1 MKIKMA
7 LAASLL
13 IIGNGTTIAD
23 QVILDDLIID
33 GSTCVGMDCVNG
45 ESFGFDTLR
54 LKENN
59 LRIRAVDTS
68 STASFPSNDWQITFN
83 DSSNGGANKFS
94 IDDIDGGRTPFTI
107 EAGAPSNALYVDDSG
122 RVGFGT
128 STPVV
133 DLHTLSGNTPTLR
146 LAQDGSSG
154 FTPQTWDVAGNE
166 ANFFIRDATN
176 GSRLPFKILPGA
188 ATNSLVIDAA
198 GEIGIG
204 TNAPASALHIQKSD
218 GTAKLF
224 VQETNSTTTYREMAR
239 LENNGPAA
247 MVMVNLSYAHGWAL
261 NSNDT
266 FRISDDDDGI
276 QEFVLDKDGNLEIAG
291 TLTESSSANL
301 KENFEEV
308 DASEVLAKLKA
319 LPITRWNFK
328 ANPEAKR
335 VGPMAQDFAKAFG
348 LGKDDTKIATL
359 DVGGI
364 ALAAIKGLSESI
376 DKKDTE
382 IASLKWQIAELRS
395 MIEGQKKVLNN
406 LVDHQTHERSYGV
419 SFDYHEAA
427 EKMAKP
433 M

>member
-1 MKIKMA
+1 MKINMA

-13 IIGNGTTIAD
+13 VIGNGTAIAD

-33 GSTCVGMDCVNG
+33 GSTCVGFDCVNG

-107 EAGAPSNALYVDDSG
+107 EAGAPSNALYIDDGG
-122 RVGFGT
+122 RLGLGT

-133 DLHTLSGNTPTLR
+133 DIHVKSGNTPTTR
-146 LAQDGSSG
+146 LDQDGSSG

-176 GSRLPFKILPGA
+176 GSTLPFRIEPGA
-188 ATNSLVIDAA
+188 DSNALYIDNNSQ
-198 GEIGIG
+198 IGMG
-204 TNAPASALHIQKSD
+204 TSNPTTALHIQKSD
-218 GTAKLF
+218 DTAKLF
-224 VQETNSTTTYREMAR
+224 VEETNSTVVYREMAR
-239 LENNGPAA
+239 LENNGPSS
-247 MVMVNLSYAHGWAL
+247 MVLVNSNYAYGWAL
-261 NSNDT
+261 NSNNS

-276 QEFVLDKDGNLEIAG
+276 REFDLDKAGNLTIAG
-291 TLTESSSANL
+291 TLTESSSVHL
-301 KENFEEV
+301 KENFEDV
-308 DASEVLAKLKA
+308 DASEILAKLKT

-328 ANPEAKR
+328 TNPEVKR

-348 LGKDDTKIATL
+348 LGNDDTKIATL

-376 DKKDTE
+376 DKRDTE

-395 MIEGQKKVLNN
+395 MLEGQKKVLNN

-419 SFDYHEAA
+419 NFAYHKAA
-427 EKMAKP
+427 EKGAKP